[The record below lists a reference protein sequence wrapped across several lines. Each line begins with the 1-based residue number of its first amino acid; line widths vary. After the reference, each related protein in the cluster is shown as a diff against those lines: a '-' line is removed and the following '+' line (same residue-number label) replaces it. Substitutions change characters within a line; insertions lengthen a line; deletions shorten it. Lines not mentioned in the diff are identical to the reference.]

1 MIKKNL
7 KGDTM
12 ENQFGMSGY
21 IYNND
26 YEWET
31 VGEGI
36 RRKILGYN
44 KDLML
49 VLVEFKKGSIGYV
62 HKHYHSQVSYLVSGS
77 FEVTIGNEKKIQKAG
92 DVYFLEPNVEHG
104 VVALEDSSLIDV
116 FAPHR
121 EDFVKK

>member
-1 MIKKNL
+1 
-7 KGDTM
+7 M

-26 YEWET
+26 HEWET
-31 VGEGI
+31 VGEGV

-49 VLVEFKKGSIGYV
+49 VLVEFKKGSIGYI
-62 HKHYHSQVSYLVSGS
+62 HKHYHSQVSYLISGS
-77 FEVTIGNEKKIQKAG
+77 FEVTIGSEKKIQKAG
-92 DVYFLEPNVEHG
+92 DVYFLESNVEHG

>member
-1 MIKKNL
+1 
-7 KGDTM
+7 M
-12 ENQFGMSGY
+12 EDKFGITGF

-31 VGEGI
+31 VGEGV

-49 VLVEFKKGSIGYV
+49 VLVEFKKGSIGYI
-62 HKHYHSQVSYLVSGS
+62 HKHYHSQVSYLISGS
-77 FEVTIGNEKKIQKAG
+77 FEVNIGGDRKIQKAG
-92 DVYFLEPNVEHG
+92 DVYFLEPFVEHG

-116 FAPHR
+116 FSPHR
-121 EDFVKK
+121 EDFAKK